1 MSMSYQPALPV
12 IGVPD
17 RSPLD
22 MPSARARTVLQAAAV
37 KLRQIGA
44 DSRCMATVALA
55 DALDEMSDGN
65 DAAAWQAMQEAAMYR
80 AMRA

>member
-1 MSMSYQPALPV
+1 MSIHYQPALPV

-37 KLRQIGA
+37 KLRQLGA
-44 DSRCMATVALA
+44 DARCMATVALA

-65 DAAAWQAMQEAAMYR
+65 DAAAWQAMQEASAYR